1 MRIGKLENNQ
11 LIDSL
16 NVIDGLVNCTKFIGD
31 NWVSNPTVEQ
41 MATIGYK
48 PINDGVMPTPQEGY
62 YIQSSYSE
70 NESEIIVSYS
80 EVVIPPNPFGV

>member
-1 MRIGKLENNQ
+1 MRIGKLENTQ

-31 NWVSNPTVEQ
+31 NWVSNPTIEQ
-41 MATIGYK
+41 MGTIGYK
-48 PINDGVMPTPQEGY
+48 TINDGVIPIPQEGY
-62 YIQSSYSE
+62 YILSTYSE
-70 NESEIIVSYS
+70 NESEILVSYS